1 MKKNLKNKI
10 ALIFAVLL
18 ICLYGIFGIPSGLSG
33 NALLAAISNRI
44 HLGLD
49 LQGGAHLILQVQA
62 LEAVNAET
70 DNSVQ
75 EIAQDLKK
83 ANLSFSQVV
92 KPDPLIEDPVTHKE
106 TGRPEVIRID
116 GTSQAQSD
124 AISALLSGNK
134 YANEYDVSGGN
145 DNPFVLTMK
154 PIFENDLEKRTDDEA
169 IETIRD
175 RVDALGVSE
184 PLIQEY
190 GLGANQ
196 ILVELPGVSDLDQ
209 VKSIIRTTAR
219 LEIHAVDGGPF
230 QSKDAAE
237 QSAGAGLPPEEEIL
251 ATSGELA
258 GSTTTEY
265 YILDRTSIVAG
276 SDFRS
281 AQPGVNSNT
290 GKRTV
295 SFTLTDEAGDKF
307 YAYTSANVG
316 KSMAVV
322 MGGTVRSV
330 AVIKE
335 PIRDQGQI
343 EGSFSQNEVMELSKL
358 LRTGALPASLNYIE
372 ASTVGATLGAD
383 SIREG
388 VTAAIVGMAVVMAFM
403 LIYYK
408 GSGINAD
415 LALIFNLIIL
425 LGIMGLSSA
434 ISSASGGGGLTLT
447 LTLPGIA
454 GVILTIGMGVD
465 SNVLIFERIREE
477 IRAGKAASAAVDQ
490 GFGRAWV
497 TIVDTHVTTIVS
509 AAILFLFGTGPV
521 KGFATTLTVGL
532 AANLFTAVFV
542 SRVIFEAH
550 LNKLKPGE
558 MVSI

>member
-1 MKKNLKNKI
+1 MKKNLRNKI
-10 ALIFAVLL
+10 VLIVAVLL
-18 ICLYGIFGIPSGLSG
+18 ICLYGIFGIPAGISGK
-33 NALLAAISNRI
+33 ALLTAISSRI
-44 HLGLD
+44 HMGLD
-49 LQGGAHLILQVQA
+49 LQGGAHLILQVQVSD
-62 LEAVNAET
+62 AVNQET
-70 DNSVQ
+70 DNTVQ
-75 EIAQDLKK
+75 EIQQDLKK
-83 ANLSFSQVV
+83 ANITFSQVY
-92 KPDPLIEDPVTHKE
+92 KPDPNKPD
-106 TGRPEVIRID
+106 VIRVE
-116 GTSQAQSD
+116 GVSQTQSD
-124 AISALLSGNK
+124 AANSLLSGNK
-134 YANEYDVSGGN
+134 YANEFDISGGSDGN
-145 DNPFVLTMK
+145 FTLTMK
-154 PIFENDLEKRTDDEA
+154 GPFENDLDRRTVDEA

-190 GLGANQ
+190 GLGQWQ
-196 ILVELPGVSDLDQ
+196 ILVELPGISDLDQ
-209 VKSIIRTTAR
+209 VKSVIKSTAR

-230 QSKDAAE
+230 QTEDAAL
-237 QSAGAGLPPEEEIL
+237 QSVNGALPPDQEIL
-251 ATSGELA
+251 PTSGELA
-258 GSTTTEY
+258 GSSGTEY
-265 YILDRTSIVAG
+265 YILERSAIVAG

-281 AQPGVNSNT
+281 AEPGVNSNT
-290 GKRTV
+290 GQQQV
-295 SFTLTDEAGDKF
+295 NFTLTDEAGDKF
-307 YAYTSANVG
+307 WDFTSANVG
-316 KSMAVV
+316 KDMAIM

-330 AVIKE
+330 AVIKQ
-335 PIRDQGQI
+335 PIRDSGLI
-343 EGSFSQNEVMELSKL
+343 EGSFTQAEVVELSKL

-388 VTAAIVGMAVVMAFM
+388 VTAAIVGIVVVMAFM

-434 ISSASGGGGLTLT
+434 ISSASGGGGLVLT

-490 GFGRAWV
+490 GFARAWL

-509 AAILFLFGTGPV
+509 AAILFIFGTGPV

-550 LNKLKPGE
+550 LNKLKAGE

>member
-1 MKKNLKNKI
+1 MKKNLRNKI
-10 ALIFAVLL
+10 VLIIAVLL
-18 ICLYGIFGIPSGLSG
+18 ICLYGIFGIPSGISG
-33 NALLAAISNRI
+33 KALLSAISNRI
-44 HLGLD
+44 HMGLD
-49 LQGGAHLILQVQA
+49 LQGGAHLILQVQVS
-62 LEAVNAET
+62 EAVNAET
-70 DNSVQ
+70 DNSLQ
-75 EIAQDLKK
+75 EIQQDLKK
-83 ANLSFSQVV
+83 ANITVSQVY
-92 KPDPLIEDPVTHKE
+92 KPDPNKPD
-106 TGRPEVIRID
+106 VIRVEGAPAAQND
-116 GTSQAQSD
+116 AVSSLLEGT
-124 AISALLSGNK
+124 K
-134 YANEYDVSGGN
+134 YANEYDVSGGS
-145 DNPFVLTMK
+145 DNNWTLTMK
-154 PIFENDLEKRTDDEA
+154 PVFENDLDKRTVDEA

-209 VKSIIRTTAR
+209 VKGIIRSTAR
-219 LEIHAVDGGPF
+219 LEIHAVVDNGGPF
-230 QSKDAAE
+230 PSQDAAM
-237 QSAGAGLPPEEEIL
+237 QSVNNALPPDDEIL
-251 ATSGELA
+251 PSSGDLA
-258 GSTTTEY
+258 GSNGTQY
-265 YILDRTSIVAG
+265 YVLQRSAIVAG

-281 AQPGVNSNT
+281 ADPGVNSNT
-290 GKRTV
+290 GQQQV
-295 SFTLTDEAGDKF
+295 NFTLTDEAGDKF
-307 YAYTSANVG
+307 WDYTSANVG
-316 KSMAVV
+316 KYMAVV
-322 MGGTVRSV
+322 MGGTVREV
-330 AVIKE
+330 AVIKQ
-335 PIRDQGQI
+335 PIRDSGLI
-343 EGSFSQNEVMELSKL
+343 EGGFSQNEVVELSKL

-388 VTAAIVGMAVVMAFM
+388 VTAAVVGIVVVMAFM
-403 LIYYK
+403 LVYYK

-434 ISSASGGGGLTLT
+434 ISSAAGGGGLVLT

-477 IRAGKAASAAVDQ
+477 IRSGKAASAAVDQ
-490 GFGRAWV
+490 GFARAWL

-509 AAILFLFGTGPV
+509 AAILFIFGTGPV

-550 LNKLKPGE
+550 LNKLKAGE

>member
-1 MKKNLKNKI
+1 MKKNLRNKI
-10 ALIFAVLL
+10 ALIVAVLL
-18 ICLYGIFGIPSGLSG
+18 ICLYGIFGIPSGISG
-33 NALLAAISNRI
+33 KALLSAISSRI
-44 HLGLD
+44 HMGLD
-49 LQGGAHLILQVQA
+49 LQGGAHLILQVQVS
-62 LEAVNAET
+62 EAVNAET
-70 DNSVQ
+70 DNTVQ
-75 EIAQDLKK
+75 EIQQDLKK
-83 ANLSFSQVV
+83 ANLTFSQVY
-92 KPDPLIEDPVTHKE
+92 KPDPNKPD
-106 TGRPEVIRID
+106 VIRIE
-116 GTSQAQSD
+116 GTNQAQSD
-124 AISALLSGNK
+124 AVDSLLSGSK
-134 YANEYDVSGGN
+134 YANEYDVSGGS
-145 DNPFVLTMK
+145 DNNWTLKMK
-154 PIFENDLEKRTDDEA
+154 PLFESDLDKRTVDEA

-196 ILVELPGVSDLDQ
+196 ILVELPGISDLDQ
-209 VKSIIRTTAR
+209 VKNVIKSTAR

-230 QSKDAAE
+230 PTEDGALQSVNNA
-237 QSAGAGLPPEEEIL
+237 LPPDQEIL
-251 ATSGELA
+251 QSSGDLA
-258 GSTTTEY
+258 GSNGATY
-265 YILDRTSIVAG
+265 YILERSAIVAG

-281 AQPGVNSNT
+281 AEPGVNSNT
-290 GKRTV
+290 GQRTV
-295 SFTLTDEAGDKF
+295 NFTLTDEAGDKF
-307 YAYTSANVG
+307 WDYTSANIG

-322 MGGTVRSV
+322 MGGSVRSV
-330 AVIKE
+330 AVIKGA
-335 PIRDQGQI
+335 IRDQGEI
-343 EGSFSQNEVMELSKL
+343 EGTFSQNEVMELSKL

-388 VTAAIVGMAVVMAFM
+388 VTAAIVGIAVVMAFM

-425 LGIMGLSSA
+425 LGIMGLSAA
-434 ISSASGGGGLTLT
+434 ISSASGGGGLVLT

-490 GFGRAWV
+490 GFARAWL

-509 AAILFLFGTGPV
+509 AAILFIFGTGPV

-550 LNKLKPGE
+550 LNKLKAGE